1 MTSFFASS
9 CSSSSCS
16 FSAADTF
23 VLREKRNL
31 HLFRTKKAPTSSSS
45 SSRRTRI
52 TRSSSIHTQVF
63 AGTSDRGNRG
73 RQASVEEV
81 KKCSLITAIKTPY
94 LKSGKIDLPKYDELV
109 EQQIAGGV
117 QGLVV
122 GGTTG
127 EGQLMSWDEHIM
139 LIAHTS
145 KIYGDELL
153 VVGNTGSNSTREAVH
168 ATSQGFAV
176 GMDAALQINPYYGKT
191 SRAGLMKHF
200 GAVLDFGPTIVYNV
214 PARTT
219 QDIPSEV
226 IFELAKHP
234 NFAGVK
240 ECEGNER
247 IRNYTKNGV
256 TCWSGNDDEAH
267 DAKWDAGAAGVISV
281 TSNVSPKLMKELLLG
296 PKPNP
301 KLRDDLI
308 PLMRWLFKEPNP
320 IGVNTALTMLG
331 CAEPV
336 FRLPYAP
343 YDEKTRQEGKKI
355 MEAVGAEHLVRAAG
369 EKTAGVR
376 DVADEEFILLDEW

>member
-1 MTSFFASS
+1 MFATNNKSKS
-9 CSSSSCS
+9 
-16 FSAADTF
+16 
-23 VLREKRNL
+23 K
-31 HLFRTKKAPTSSSS
+31 
-45 SSRRTRI
+45 
-52 TRSSSIHTQVF
+52 
-63 AGTSDRGNRG
+63 
-73 RQASVEEV
+73 QALVDEV
-81 KKCSLITAIKTPY
+81 KKCALITAIKTPY
-94 LKSGKIDLPKYDELV
+94 LKSGKIDLQKYDVLV
-109 EQQIAGGV
+109 EQQILGGV

-145 KIYGDELL
+145 KIYGEDLL
-153 VVGNTGSNSTREAVH
+153 VIGNTGSNSTREAVH

-281 TSNVSPKLMKELLLG
+281 TSNVAPKLMRELMLG

-320 IGVNTALTMLG
+320 IGVNTALAMLG

-355 MEAVGAEHLVRAAG
+355 METVGAEHFV
-369 EKTAGVR
+369 TAGDAVIRDVR
-376 DVADEEFILLDEW
+376 DDEFILLDEW

>member
-1 MTSFFASS
+1 MCASS
-9 CSSSSCS
+9 SPKLVFETHQQRLRTRTFRKRS
-16 FSAADTF
+16 FGFKNSPSP
-23 VLREKRNL
+23 
-31 HLFRTKKAPTSSSS
+31 TKSSS
-45 SSRRTRI
+45 SSRRRC
-52 TRSSSIHTQVF
+52 SSVQASIQVF
-63 AGTSDRGNRG
+63 ANTNDTEKQFPK
-73 RQASVEEV
+73 QAFSVDEV
-81 KKCSLITAIKTPY
+81 KKCALITAIKTPY
-94 LKSGKIDLPKYDELV
+94 LKSGKIDLRKYDVLV
-109 EQQIAGGV
+109 EEQILGGV

-145 KIYGDELL
+145 KIYGEDLL
-153 VVGNTGSNSTREAVH
+153 VIGNTGSNSTREAVH

-281 TSNVSPKLMKELLLG
+281 TSNVAPKLMRELMLG
-296 PKPNP
+296 AKPNP

-320 IGVNTALTMLG
+320 IGVNTALAMLG

-355 MEAVGAEHLVRAAG
+355 METVGLEHLVDAG
-369 EKTAGVR
+369 DGARIRDVR
-376 DVADEEFILLDEW
+376 DDEFILLDEW

>member
-1 MTSFFASS
+1 MSPSP
-9 CSSSSCS
+9 
-16 FSAADTF
+16 
-23 VLREKRNL
+23 
-31 HLFRTKKAPTSSSS
+31 TKSS
-45 SSRRTRI
+45 SSR
-52 TRSSSIHTQVF
+52 SSRRRCSSVQASIQVF
-63 AGTSDRGNRG
+63 ANTNDTKKQFPK
-73 RQASVEEV
+73 QAFSVDEV
-81 KKCSLITAIKTPY
+81 KKCALITAIKTPY
-94 LKSGKIDLPKYDELV
+94 LKSGKIDLRKYDVLV
-109 EQQIAGGV
+109 EEQILGGV

-145 KIYGDELL
+145 KIYGEDLL
-153 VVGNTGSNSTREAVH
+153 VIGNTGSNSTREAVH

-281 TSNVSPKLMKELLLG
+281 TSNVAPKLMRELMLG
-296 PKPNP
+296 AKPNP

-355 MEAVGAEHLVRAAG
+355 METVGAEHFVAAG
-369 EKTAGVR
+369 DFGALVR
-376 DVADEEFILLDEW
+376 DVRDDEFILLDEW

>member
-1 MTSFFASS
+1 
-9 CSSSSCS
+9 
-16 FSAADTF
+16 
-23 VLREKRNL
+23 
-31 HLFRTKKAPTSSSS
+31 
-45 SSRRTRI
+45 
-52 TRSSSIHTQVF
+52 
-63 AGTSDRGNRG
+63 
-73 RQASVEEV
+73 
-81 KKCSLITAIKTPY
+81 
-94 LKSGKIDLPKYDELV
+94 
-109 EQQIAGGV
+109 
-117 QGLVV
+117 
-122 GGTTG
+122 
-127 EGQLMSWDEHIM
+127 MSWDEHIM

-145 KIYGDELL
+145 KIYGDDLL
-153 VVGNTGSNSTREAVH
+153 VIGNTGSNSTREAVH

-281 TSNVSPKLMKELLLG
+281 TSNVAPKLMRELMLG

-320 IGVNTALTMLG
+320 IGVNTALAMLG

-355 MEAVGAEHLVRAAG
+355 METVGAEHFVDAG
-369 EKTAGVR
+369 DGALIRDVR
-376 DVADEEFILLDEW
+376 DDEFILLDEW